1 MTEEEK
7 QLVKSSWAK
16 VLPIADTAASLFY
29 GKLFELDPS
38 LKPLFQGDMKEQGAK
53 LMKTIGIAVNS
64 LDRLDQVV
72 PVVKALGKKH
82 KDYGVLPTHYDTVA
96 SALLDTLAKG
106 LGDGFTPDTKVA
118 WTKTYGVLST
128 TMIEAAEY

>member
-38 LKPLFQGDMKEQGAK
+38 LKPLFKGDIKEQGAK
-53 LMKTIGIAVNS
+53 LMKTIGLAVNS

-82 KDYGVLPTHYDTVA
+82 KDYGVLPSHYDTVA